1 MKNSF
6 EFWDFVEICLDYFAS
21 IFVFEIQD
29 LEYLSIWLNE
39 INILNKIIIINK
51 FYDNWIKRENER
63 LIIMIIMIRKIIRKL
78 LFRDIIFQIILLN
91 SVHCF
96 QVLFSEFS
104 RVF

>member
-6 EFWDFVEICLDYFAS
+6 EFWDFIEIYLNYFINTF
-21 IFVFEIQD
+21 IFEVQD
-29 LEYLSIWLNE
+29 LEYSLIWLNK
-39 INILNKIIIINK
+39 INILNEIIIINK
-51 FYDNWIKRENER
+51 FYDNWIKRKNER
-63 LIIMIIMIRKIIRKL
+63 LIIIMIIMREMIRKL
-78 LFRDIIFQIILLN
+78 LFKDIIFQIILLN